1 MDYSPIVNYKQG
13 ADMVASRIFLYQG
26 EKPYLAVLYGVPG
39 IGKTHFAKEVI
50 QKVWPAKKGE
60 VVKPHDV
67 ARQQYQRNQPDYLLI
82 ENQESL
88 PQVIEMETK
97 RNFHRTPDL
106 WLLLVSDL
114 AKILDPPQL
123 TLEMILRQFNFVIEN
138 SFSSSR

>member
-1 MDYSPIVNYKQG
+1 MDSPIVNYKQG
-13 ADMVASRIFLYQG
+13 ADMVASRIFLYRG

-60 VVKPHDV
+60 VVKPHDL
-67 ARQQYQRNQPDYLLI
+67 ARNQYQLHTPDYLLI

-88 PQVIEMETK
+88 PLVIEMETK
-97 RNFHRTPDL
+97 RNFHKTPDL
-106 WLLLVSDL
+106 WVLLVSDL
-114 AKILDPPQL
+114 AKILDPPRL
-123 TLEMILRQFNFVIEN
+123 TLEMILHQFNFVVEN